1 MKWSYKTVHFELKK
15 EGLLGSGFL
24 DESEIEQELN
34 EFGLAG
40 WELVSVLE
48 VQDGI
53 IVFFKQPIYPENS
66 HTAEHLRTIMSEK
79 EEENQVVAQLDDL
92 AAEEG
97 TREPVDELAA
107 EDVAAEQFDD
117 SEPDDHEP
125 SSGDA
130 AVEEAS
136 EDGSTMGAIKIE

>member
-40 WELVSVLE
+40 WELVSVME

-53 IVFFKQPIYPENS
+53 IAFFKQPLYREGSVLARQMTDPEN
-66 HTAEHLRTIMSEK
+66 EREDDV
-79 EEENQVVAQLDDL
+79 ENEQQEVA
-92 AAEEG
+92 
-97 TREPVDELAA
+97 AA
-107 EDVAAEQFDD
+107 EDPQTAVPDGDD
-117 SEPDDHEP
+117 REM
-125 SSGDA
+125 
-130 AVEEAS
+130 VEKES
-136 EDGSTMGAIKIE
+136 IIGAIKIE

>member
-53 IVFFKQPIYPENS
+53 IVFFKQSIYREPLE
-66 HTAEHLRTIMSEK
+66 TTEHLRAAIPEK
-79 EEENQVVAQLDDL
+79 ENADHIEQVDGPAVEDTIIEPFDEPPVEEAVV
-92 AAEEG
+92 
-97 TREPVDELAA
+97 EPVA
-107 EDVAAEQFDD
+107 EP
-117 SEPDDHEP
+117 EPDDHESP
-125 SSGDA
+125 SQDPDA
-130 AVEEAS
+130 EEPLD
-136 EDGSTMGAIKIE
+136 DGSIIGAIKIE

>member
-53 IVFFKQPIYPENS
+53 IVFFKQPIYQENS
-66 HTAEHLRTIMSEK
+66 HTAQHLRTIIDEK
-79 EEENQVVAQLDDL
+79 EEENQVEQLDVL
-92 AAEEG
+92 AAEER
-97 TREPVDELAA
+97 TIEPVDELAA

-117 SEPDDHEP
+117 PEADDHEP
-125 SSGDA
+125 SSGDPG
-130 AVEEAS
+130 VEEPS
-136 EDGSTMGAIKIE
+136 DDGSTIGAIKIE

>member
-34 EFGLAG
+34 EFGQAG

-53 IVFFKQPIYPENS
+53 IVFFRQPLYLEHSSAVQPVRDDENKREDDDQIEQFEDLTLEEDRVEQDEDQSPEHIES
-66 HTAEHLRTIMSEK
+66 PAESEADEK
-79 EEENQVVAQLDDL
+79 EPEE
-92 AAEEG
+92 
-97 TREPVDELAA
+97 T
-107 EDVAAEQFDD
+107 
-117 SEPDDHEP
+117 
-125 SSGDA
+125 
-130 AVEEAS
+130 
-136 EDGSTMGAIKIE
+136 GSTIGAIKIE

>member
-1 MKWSYKTVHFELKK
+1 MKWCYKTVHFELKK

-24 DESEIEQELN
+24 DESEIELELN

-66 HTAEHLRTIMSEK
+66 HTAQHLRTIIDEK
-79 EEENQVVAQLDDL
+79 EEENQVEQLDGR
-92 AAEEG
+92 AVEEG
-97 TREPVDELAA
+97 TIEQVDERAA

-117 SEPDDHEP
+117 PEPDEHEP
-125 SSGDA
+125 SSGDP
-130 AVEEAS
+130 AVEELS
-136 EDGSTMGAIKIE
+136 EDGSTIGAIKIE

>member
-48 VQDGI
+48 VQDGVI
-53 IVFFKQPIYPENS
+53 AFFKQAIYLEGSAAARQFADNE
-66 HTAEHLRTIMSEK
+66 T
-79 EEENQVVAQLDDL
+79 EED
-92 AAEEG
+92 G
-97 TREPVDELAA
+97 
-107 EDVAAEQFDD
+107 EDVPLEEDPVEDREATARNHDD
-117 SEPDDHEP
+117 GEIADN
-125 SSGDA
+125 
-130 AVEEAS
+130 
-136 EDGSTMGAIKIE
+136 GSVIGAIKIE

>member
-53 IVFFKQPIYPENS
+53 IVFFKQSIYRESLEAGQHLRDTIPEKEK
-66 HTAEHLRTIMSEK
+66 AEHIEQVDDPAV
-79 EEENQVVAQLDDL
+79 EETVIES
-92 AAEEG
+92 
-97 TREPVDELAA
+97 VDEPAA
-107 EDVAAEQFDD
+107 EDVVAEP
-117 SEPDDHEP
+117 SAEPETDDHQSP
-125 SSGDA
+125 SQDPDA
-130 AVEEAS
+130 EVPLDDES
-136 EDGSTMGAIKIE
+136 IIGAIKIE

>member
-53 IVFFKQPIYPENS
+53 IVFFKQPISRE
-66 HTAEHLRTIMSEK
+66 TAETAQYLGDVIAER
-79 EEENQVVAQLDDL
+79 EEADRIEQVEYP
-92 AAEEG
+92 AAEE
-97 TREPVDELAA
+97 TVVEPVAEPAA
-107 EDVAAEQFDD
+107 EETAGEPFDEP
-117 SEPDDHEP
+117 EPDDYE
-125 SSGDA
+125 SSAQDPDT
-130 AVEEAS
+130 EES
-136 EDGSTMGAIKIE
+136 LDDGSIIGAIKIE

>member
-53 IVFFKQPIYPENS
+53 IVFFKQPTYPENS
-66 HTAEHLRTIMSEK
+66 HIAEHLRNIITEK
-79 EEENQVVAQLDDL
+79 EEENGVEQYDDL
-92 AAEEG
+92 AAEED
-97 TREPVDELAA
+97 TIEPVDELAA

-117 SEPDDHEP
+117 SEPEDHEP
-125 SSGDA
+125 SSGDS
-130 AVEEAS
+130 AVEEPS
-136 EDGSTMGAIKIE
+136 DDGSTMGAIKIE

>member
-34 EFGLAG
+34 EFGQRG

-53 IVFFKQPIYPENS
+53 IVFFRQPLHLGDSSSTPR
-66 HTAEHLRTIMSEK
+66 LRTVEK
-79 EEENQVVAQLDDL
+79 DRQEEDQIDTVDEIATDDDL
-92 AAEEG
+92 I
-97 TREPVDELAA
+97 
-107 EDVAAEQFDD
+107 EQV
-117 SEPDDHEP
+117 DDHVPEDHDP
-125 SSGDA
+125 PLQENGA
-130 AVEEAS
+130 EKTS
-136 EDGSTMGAIKIE
+136 EDGSIIGAIKIE

>member
-53 IVFFKQPIYPENS
+53 IVFFKQSIYRETPE
-66 HTAEHLRTIMSEK
+66 TTQHLRDAMPEK
-79 EEENQVVAQLDDL
+79 ENADLIDQVDDPALEDTIIEPLDEP
-92 AAEEG
+92 AAEEAVV
-97 TREPVDELAA
+97 EPVA
-107 EDVAAEQFDD
+107 EP
-117 SEPDDHEP
+117 EPDDHESP
-125 SSGDA
+125 SQDPDA
-130 AVEEAS
+130 EEPLD
-136 EDGSTMGAIKIE
+136 DGSIIGAIKIE

>member
-34 EFGLAG
+34 EFGQRG

-53 IVFFKQPIYPENS
+53 IVFFRQPLHFEDS
-66 HTAEHLRTIMSEK
+66 SSTAQLRTVEK
-79 EEENQVVAQLDDL
+79 DRQEEDQIDTVDEIATDDDL
-92 AAEEG
+92 I
-97 TREPVDELAA
+97 
-107 EDVAAEQFDD
+107 EQV
-117 SEPDDHEP
+117 DDHVPEDHDP
-125 SSGDA
+125 PLQENGA
-130 AVEEAS
+130 EKTS
-136 EDGSTMGAIKIE
+136 EDGSIIGAIKIE

>member
-53 IVFFKQPIYPENS
+53 IAFFKQPLYREGSALARQMTDHEN
-66 HTAEHLRTIMSEK
+66 EK
-79 EEENQVVAQLDDL
+79 EDSVEDEQQDVSSADDL
-92 AAEEG
+92 ETAAHHDD
-97 TREPVDELAA
+97 DED
-107 EDVAAEQFDD
+107 EDM
-117 SEPDDHEP
+117 
-125 SSGDA
+125 
-130 AVEEAS
+130 VENES
-136 EDGSTMGAIKIE
+136 IIGAIKID

>member
-1 MKWSYKTVHFELKK
+1 MKWSYKSVHFELKK

-53 IVFFKQPIYPENS
+53 IAFFKQPLYREGSPVARQITEREYEREDSVEDEQQDASTSGALETIAQDHDDEDTPE
-66 HTAEHLRTIMSEK
+66 
-79 EEENQVVAQLDDL
+79 
-92 AAEEG
+92 
-97 TREPVDELAA
+97 DE
-107 EDVAAEQFDD
+107 
-117 SEPDDHEP
+117 SNI
-125 SSGDA
+125 
-130 AVEEAS
+130 
-136 EDGSTMGAIKIE
+136 GAIKIE

>member
-53 IVFFKQPIYPENS
+53 IVFFKQSIYRETLAAGQHLRDTIPEKEK
-66 HTAEHLRTIMSEK
+66 AEHIE
-79 EEENQVVAQLDDL
+79 QVDDP
-92 AAEEG
+92 AVED
-97 TREPVDELAA
+97 TVIEPVDEPAA
-107 EDVAAEQFDD
+107 EDVAAEP
-117 SEPDDHEP
+117 SAEPEPDDHQSP
-125 SSGDA
+125 SQDPDA
-130 AVEEAS
+130 EAPLDDES
-136 EDGSTMGAIKIE
+136 IIGAIKIE

>member
-34 EFGLAG
+34 EFGQRG

-53 IVFFKQPIYPENS
+53 IAFFRQPLHLEDSYSAPQ
-66 HTAEHLRTIMSEK
+66 LRTV
-79 EEENQVVAQLDDL
+79 EEDRQEEDRQEEDQIDKLDEIATDVDLIEQV
-92 AAEEG
+92 
-97 TREPVDELAA
+97 
-107 EDVAAEQFDD
+107 
-117 SEPDDHEP
+117 DDHAPEDHDP
-125 SSGDA
+125 PLQENGA
-130 AVEEAS
+130 EKTS
-136 EDGSTMGAIKIE
+136 EDGSIIGAIKIE